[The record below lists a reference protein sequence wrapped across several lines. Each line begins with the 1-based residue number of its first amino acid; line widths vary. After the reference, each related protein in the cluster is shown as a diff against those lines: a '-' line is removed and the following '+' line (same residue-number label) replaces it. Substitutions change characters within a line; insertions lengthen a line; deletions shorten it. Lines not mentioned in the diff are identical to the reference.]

1 MGEPYKDPLDAS
13 YRHPEH
19 ASEVPR
25 RFGLLL
31 DHFPGVEVMERAS
44 SEGLG
49 FLRRR
54 CVLQLAAL
62 VTMAFACGV
71 CTGITM
77 GLGYLN
83 NNKRHGRGSVRRLAR
98 LSWLPSILVLL
109 TGLSILFSLVAAW
122 P

>member
-13 YRHPEH
+13 YRHPDH

-54 CVLQLAAL
+54 CVLQLAGL
-62 VTMAFACGV
+62 LTLAFTCGV

-83 NNKRHGRGSVRRLAR
+83 NNKRLGHDSRSRACRGSVGCPP
-98 LSWLPSILVLL
+98 SWCCSR
-109 TGLSILFSLVAAW
+109 A
-122 P
+122 